1 MARKAGAAS
10 VFFDITTI
18 HQAEV
23 QWWWTEESRHD
34 SDYKFTVEDS
44 ISAKVKELMEK
55 YDVSDDIRFCC
66 QWEGR
71 RLFGENRENVEAA
84 ANELAR
90 HLARFKGVKPLSYF
104 MDGGK

>member
-10 VFFDITTI
+10 AFFDIATI

-23 QWWWTEESRHD
+23 QWWWTDEARHD
-34 SDYKFTVEDS
+34 SDYGLKVEDS
-44 ISAKVKELMEK
+44 VSAKVKELTEK
-55 YDVSDDIRFCC
+55 YDVFDDTRFCC

-71 RLFGENRENVEAA
+71 RLCGESRENVEAA

-90 HLARFKGVKPLSYF
+90 HLARFKRVKPLSYF